1 MPKYKIKRI
10 ASDIERY
17 LCDIIINEANDEILK
32 SITITGCDLTNDLS
46 YCKVYFTSLLEMDK
60 KSLEKEVNEAA
71 PFLRGKLSRMIEIRH
86 TPELKFI
93 YDESIS
99 YGEKIENIIENLNR
113 EV

>member
-46 YCKVYFTSLLEMDK
+46 YCKVYFTSLL
-60 KSLEKEVNEAA
+60 
-71 PFLRGKLSRMIEIRH
+71 
-86 TPELKFI
+86 
-93 YDESIS
+93 
-99 YGEKIENIIENLNR
+99 
-113 EV
+113 